1 MTLKTFTMDSNKNKC
16 PLMETPAQE
25 VADSIVATNISAAP
39 LQSKEEVIARLEEI
53 NQQETTG
60 DKSELDLIKQTFY
73 RLRNAEVEL
82 AKKEFESNG
91 GNPENFVAPKDD
103 FEIKFKELMSTIK
116 ERRNAQKNE
125 EEQERQNNLAK
136 KLAII
141 DRMKELADSQDDTNH
156 AYNEFKSLLA
166 GENEEIVASGA
177 EAGSSTIEAFISL
190 METVK

>member
-1 MTLKTFTMDSNKNKC
+1 MTLKTFTMDSNENKC

-25 VADSIVATNISAAP
+25 GADSIVATNISAAP

-82 AKKEFESNG
+82 AKKEFEGNG

-103 FEIKFKELMSTIK
+103 FEIKFKEFGIGAKLLYEVPDDCPFKLEHMVYDSIERDKDLEKFRIK
-116 ERRNAQKNE
+116 KYE
-125 EEQERQNNLAK
+125 
-136 KLAII
+136 
-141 DRMKELADSQDDTNH
+141 
-156 AYNEFKSLLA
+156 
-166 GENEEIVASGA
+166 
-177 EAGSSTIEAFISL
+177 
-190 METVK
+190 